1 MLDLIEAGKSIF
13 GEGAGASL
21 LTFLLAG
28 MAVWAYWQEKK
39 KNDELQKER
48 LKEAREDTELF
59 VNALNEAT
67 YAFKEFKGTNDAL
80 KIGFET
86 LARTISTNKR

>member
-1 MLDLIEAGKSIF
+1 MLELVEAGKAIL
-13 GEGAGASL
+13 GDAPGTTL
-21 LTFLLAG
+21 LVFVLAG
-28 MAVWAYWQEKK
+28 IAVWAYWHEKK
-39 KNDELQKER
+39 RNEDLQKER

-67 YAFKEFKGTNDAL
+67 YAFKEFKSTNEAL

-86 LARTISTNKR
+86 LARSVSQSKR